1 MAYAAFN
8 FKTKKSL
15 KDEVKRIS
23 DSGGVFVWFQ
33 PGPFG
38 SGAHDLEPGETVTLE
53 GPHSPAP
60 HSWYAT
66 VTNKNGKLIVK

>member
-1 MAYAAFN
+1 MAYTVEN

-15 KDEVKRIS
+15 MEAIALGKEVR
-23 DSGGVFVWFQ
+23 VFQ

-38 SGAHDLEPGETVTLE
+38 PEVGNGACSLE

-60 HSWYAT
+60 HSWYAIGI
-66 VTNKNGKLIVK
+66 VQDGKLVGVK